1 VQRARFS
8 TGEISLSLSKNDA
21 IAVPFRHICSKIQT
35 VLYFN
40 SLTELMLHAETMNS
54 PKTLIF
60 MGLIQYIVG
69 KTGGILF
76 AGSGF
81 EQLNT

>member
-1 VQRARFS
+1 
-8 TGEISLSLSKNDA
+8 
-21 IAVPFRHICSKIQT
+21 
-35 VLYFN
+35 
-40 SLTELMLHAETMNS
+40 MLHAETMNS